1 MASALYGI
9 CALVNFV
16 SEICETSEKSTT
28 CTQILHARAFHGVF
42 YIYIYVTLHRILG
55 KKGESTGTLNNR
67 QRAK

>member
-28 CTQILHARAFHGVF
+28 STQIPHPPAFHGVF
-42 YIYIYVTLHRILG
+42 YIYIYIYVTLHRVLG

-67 QRAK
+67 Q